1 MVYLRYG
8 SATMV
13 PHPKMRARVAKING
27 KCVWKCVSSLLVTMI
42 ATWVAMLLPADAK
55 ALSLDQVGN
64 FSQPTYVTSDPSDP
78 DRLFVVEASGQI
90 KLVENGQTSLF
101 LDIESAVLSPPDE
114 GAVLDHALYSMAFSP
129 EFATDSLFYV
139 AYSSADD
146 PNTEN
151 EDESGEWHLA
161 EFTAAGDSASLA
173 SRREVLAIEYP
184 PDQLHYGGQLH
195 FGPDGYLYASTGDG
209 GPQRDPDGNSQNLS
223 NLLGNVLRI
232 DPQPELGREYRIP
245 FDNPFAGPTPG
256 EDEIWS
262 YGLRNP
268 WRFSFDRQ
276 TGDLVIGDV
285 GYQTW
290 EEVNFAVAPDAG
302 KGANF
307 GWNCREGTH
316 LFSAAPPCDVPQAF
330 TDPVFEYEHAAGN
343 CSVTG
348 GYVVRD
354 PALGDLFG
362 RYLYADF
369 CVGELR
375 SLSLGPQVLDR
386 SEDLCVQFP
395 TSFGEDSLGRIYVT
409 SRRGP
414 VYRLV
419 PEGSSGSCDT
429 TAPDTQVD
437 SGPTGTI
444 ATDQASFTFAGTPVS
459 DTAKIQCR
467 IDNQLF
473 ADCSSP
479 KTFTGLTDGPHTF
492 EVRARDQA
500 GNTDQTPAT
509 RTFTVDTTPPDTTI
523 NTGPTGT
530 ITTNQASFTFAGAP
544 VSDTAK
550 IQCRIDDQLFADC
563 SSPKTFTGLTEGPHT
578 VAFRAED
585 TAGNQDP
592 TPATRTFTVDTTP
605 PVTTID
611 SGPTGTI
618 TTNEATFTFSSNE
631 PGSSFE
637 CGIDGS
643 GLSPCSSP
651 KTYPGLSDGP
661 HRFAVRAIDE
671 AGNTDL
677 SQLAREFAV
686 DTTVY
691 RAKISKVK
699 VSGPAK
705 VKRGKKATY
714 KVAISNS
721 GNAAAFGVR
730 LKVSGRGVSFNT
742 SVGKIG
748 AKKTRTVK
756 IRLKAKKPG
765 KIKVSFKVT
774 SKNAGG
780 KTVKKKIT
788 VRK

>member
-1 MVYLRYG
+1 MLYLRYG

-13 PHPKMRARVAKING
+13 PYPKMRARGAKING

-42 ATWVAMLLPADAK
+42 ATCVAMLLPADAK
-55 ALSLDQVGN
+55 ALSFERVGN
-64 FSQPTYVTSDPSDP
+64 FSEPTYVTSDPSDP
-78 DRLFVVEASGQI
+78 DRLFVVELSGQI

-114 GAVLDHALYSMAFSP
+114 DASLDHALYSMAFSP

-139 AYSSADD
+139 LYSSADD
-146 PNTEN
+146 PGTAN

-161 EFTAAGDSASLA
+161 EFTANGDSAIPA
-173 SRREVLAIEYP
+173 SRREVLTIEYP
-184 PDQLHYGGQLH
+184 PNPIHYGGQLH
-195 FGPDGYLYASTGDG
+195 FGPDDYLYASTGDG

-245 FDNPFAGPTPG
+245 SDNPFAGPTPG

-316 LFSAAPPCDVPQAF
+316 LFSAAPPCEVPQAF

-444 ATDQASFTFAGTPVS
+444 ATDQATFTFSGTPAS
-459 DTAKIQCR
+459 DTTKIQCR
-467 IDNQLF
+467 IDSEPF

-479 KTFTGLTDGPHTF
+479 KTFTGFTDGPHTATF
-492 EVRARDQA
+492 RAEDAA
-500 GNTDQTPAT
+500 GNQDQSPAAS
-509 RTFTVDTTPPDTTI
+509 TFTVDTTPPGTQIDSGPS
-523 NTGPTGT
+523 GPTGDAT
-530 ITTNQASFTFAGAP
+530 PSFEFSSEPGATFECR
-544 VSDTAK
+544 VDTDA
-550 IQCRIDDQLFADC
+550 FSSC
-563 SSPKTFTGLTEGPHT
+563 SSPETVAALPDGPHT
-578 VAFRAED
+578 LEVRATD
-585 TAGNQDP
+585 LVGNTDP
-592 TPATRTFTVDTTP
+592 TPATRSFTLDTTP
-605 PVTTID
+605 PDTQID

-618 TTNEATFTFSSNE
+618 TTDQASFTFSGTPASDTARVQCRIDSE
-631 PGSSFE
+631 PFAD
-637 CGIDGS
+637 CT
-643 GLSPCSSP
+643 SP
-651 KTYPGLSDGP
+651 KAFTGLSDGP
-661 HRFAVRAIDE
+661 HTLEVRATDSV
-671 AGNTDL
+671 GNTDPTPATR
-677 SQLAREFAV
+677 SFTV
-686 DTTVY
+686 DTIVS

-699 VSGPAK
+699 VSGPNK
-705 VKRGKKATY
+705 VKKGKKATY
-714 KVAISNS
+714 KVKVTNS
-721 GNAAAFGVR
+721 GDATATGVR
-730 LKVSGRGVSFNT
+730 LKVKGRGVSFNT

-748 AKKTRTVK
+748 PKKTRTVNVK
-756 IRLKAKKPG
+756 LKPKKPG
-765 KIKVSFKVT
+765 KVKATFKVT